1 MKVSV
6 NNYTKAL
13 NKEEVLSSVNVT
25 FESGKVIG
33 IQGKNGSGKTMLFRA
48 IAGLIFPT
56 SGYVQIDG
64 KTIGKDIEFPESLGL
79 LLETPDFVGGY
90 NAYQNLKALASI
102 NNDADDEMI
111 YQIISDLGLEGN
123 NKKFRQYS
131 LGMKQKLGIAAAFLG
146 MPQLILLDEP
156 TNALD
161 EDGVKRLERLVNKA
175 KNEDRVILISSHD
188 KDELKLLA
196 DEIYLMQNGKIK
208 EKIVNYE

>member
-175 KNEDRVILISSHD
+175 KNENRIILISSHD

-196 DEIYLMQNGKIK
+196 DEIYLIQNGKIK

>member
-13 NKEEVLSSVNVT
+13 NKEEVLSSVSVT

-175 KNEDRVILISSHD
+175 KNENRIILISSHD

>member
-13 NKEEVLSSVNVT
+13 NKEEVLSSVSVT

-175 KNEDRVILISSHD
+175 RNENRIILISSHD

>member
-13 NKEEVLSSVNVT
+13 NKEEVLSSVSVT

-175 KNEDRVILISSHD
+175 KNDNRIILISSHD

>member
-13 NKEEVLSSVNVT
+13 NKE
-25 FESGKVIG
+25 ESGKVIG

-175 KNEDRVILISSHD
+175 RNENRIILISSHD